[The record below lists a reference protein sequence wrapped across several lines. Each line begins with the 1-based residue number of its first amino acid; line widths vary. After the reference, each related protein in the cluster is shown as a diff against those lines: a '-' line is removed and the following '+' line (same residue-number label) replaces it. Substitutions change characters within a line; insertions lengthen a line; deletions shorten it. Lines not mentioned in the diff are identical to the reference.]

1 MKNAFVTCGLLFLLF
16 SAGVPAQEATPEE
29 TAAPT
34 PLEDQISET
43 QHSLR
48 MGAQRIDYT
57 ARAGTLALRNELG
70 EDKASV
76 FFVSYFRN
84 DIEDPRLR
92 PLTFSFNGGP
102 GSSSVWLHMG
112 AFGPQRVLMQE
123 EGHALPPPYGLVDN
137 EHSLLDLTDLVF
149 IDPPTT
155 GYSRAAPSEDPK
167 QFHGVEE
174 DIEWV
179 GEFIRLFT
187 TRYERWGSP
196 KFLAGESYGTTRA
209 AGLARHL
216 QQRHGMNL
224 NGVLLISS
232 ILNFQTA
239 RFDTGNDLPYPLFLP
254 SYTATAWF
262 HKRLPAELQ
271 RDLRQALQESERFAL
286 GDYALALMQ
295 GSNLSAQDRQ
305 KISGALSR
313 LTGLSSSFIERSNL
327 RVPLRRFVKEL
338 LRDQRKTVGRLDSRF
353 TGVDAD
359 AAGET
364 FEFDPSYAVIQGPY
378 TAVVNDYVRTQLG
391 YESDLPYEI
400 LTARVRPW
408 NFGPAQNRYLNVA
421 EDLRRAMSE
430 NPHLKVFVA
439 SGYYDLA
446 TPYFATD
453 YTLSHLGL
461 EPPLQENISVRYYDS
476 GHMMYIQEASLEK
489 LKRDVTQFFSI
500 ALVR

>member
-16 SAGVPAQEATPEE
+16 SAGVPAQEATREE

-305 KISGALSR
+305 RISGALSR

-461 EPPLQENISVRYYDS
+461 EPLLQENISVRYYDA

>member
-1 MKNAFVTCGLLFLLF
+1 MKNAFVAGGLLFLLF
-16 SAGVPAQEATPEE
+16 SAGLAAQEAAQEQP
-29 TAAPT
+29 APAP

-48 MGAQRIDYT
+48 MGAQRVDYT
-57 ARAGTLALRNELG
+57 ARAGTMVLRNEQG
-70 EDKASV
+70 EQKASV

-84 DIEDPRLR
+84 NIEDPGLR

-112 AFGPQRVLMQE
+112 AFGPKRVLMQE

-149 IDPPTT
+149 IDPPST
-155 GYSRAAPSEDPK
+155 GYSRSAPSEDPK

-196 KFLAGESYGTTRA
+196 KFLAGESYGATRA

-254 SYTATAWF
+254 SYTAAAWY
-262 HKRLPAELQ
+262 HSKLGSELQ
-271 RDLRQALQESERFAL
+271 TNLRQALREAEEFAL
-286 GDYALALMQ
+286 GEYAPALMQ
-295 GSNLSAQDRQ
+295 GSGLSAQDRQ
-305 KISGALSR
+305 RIASAMSR
-313 LTGLSSSFIERSNL
+313 LTGLSPAFIERSNL

-338 LRDQRKTVGRLDSRF
+338 LRDERKTVGRLDSRF

-364 FEFDPSYAVIQGPY
+364 FEYDPSYAVIQGPF
-378 TAVVNDYVRTQLG
+378 TAVANDYLRTHLG
-391 YESDLPYEI
+391 FESELPYEV

-421 EDLRRAMSE
+421 EDLR
-430 NPHLKVFVA
+430 
-439 SGYYDLA
+439 
-446 TPYFATD
+446 
-453 YTLSHLGL
+453 
-461 EPPLQENISVRYYDS
+461 
-476 GHMMYIQEASLEK
+476 
-489 LKRDVTQFFSI
+489 
-500 ALVR
+500 